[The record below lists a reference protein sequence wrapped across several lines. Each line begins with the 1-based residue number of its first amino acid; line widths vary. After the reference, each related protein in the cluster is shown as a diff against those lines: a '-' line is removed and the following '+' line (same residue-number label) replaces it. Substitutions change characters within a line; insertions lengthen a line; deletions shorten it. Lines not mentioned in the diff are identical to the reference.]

1 MKALLYEA
9 YGGPDVLRLREL
21 QDPSP
26 GPGDVLIR
34 VRAASLGPGDC
45 KLRAGLLQR
54 HFSFS
59 FPKIPGRYGAGE
71 VVALGAD
78 VDNIRIGD
86 RVVFAAAHDENGSC
100 AEMIVRPRGKIAPA
114 PLNVTWSE
122 AAAVIHEGVCA
133 VSALGSANVGSG
145 TRVLVHGAAG
155 AVGGACVQ
163 LARHLGAVVTATCR
177 ECNRDYVHALGA
189 HFVIP
194 FDREDFSRTMAD
206 QDVVIDTQG
215 GEVHERSY
223 RVLKR
228 GGRLVYL
235 NAAPIEDRGAGHGV
249 IVMNAIIEDSHAAL
263 SRVCRLVETGVL
275 KPRVAM
281 VLPLAEGALAHRLV
295 ESGAVKRGRMI
306 LTME

>member
-1 MKALLYEA
+1 MRALLYA
-9 YGGPDVLRLREL
+9 SFGGPDVLRVGEVE
-21 QDPSP
+21 DPSP
-26 GPGDVLIR
+26 GRGEVLIR
-34 VRAASLGPGDC
+34 VRAASVGPGDC
-45 KLRAGLLQR
+45 KLRAGLLQA
-54 HFSFS
+54 HFSIS

-71 VVALGAD
+71 VVALGPD
-78 VDNIRIGD
+78 VDAIRIGD
-86 RVVFAAAHDENGSC
+86 RVAFAAAHDENGSC
-100 AEMIVRPRGKIAPA
+100 AEMIVRPRGKIASAPA
-114 PLNVTWSE
+114 NVTFPE

-133 VSALGSANVGSG
+133 VSALGSANVGAGS
-145 TRVLVHGAAG
+145 RLLVHGAAG

>member
-78 VDNIRIGD
+78 VDDIRIGD

>member
-1 MKALLYEA
+1 MKALLYA
-9 YGGPDVLRLREL
+9 CYGGADVLRVAEVP
-21 QDPSP
+21 DPSP
-26 GPGDVLIR
+26 GLGEVLIR
-34 VRAASLGPGDC
+34 VRAASVGPGDC
-45 KLRAGLLQR
+45 KLRAGLLQA
-54 HFSFS
+54 HFSIS

-78 VDNIRIGD
+78 VDAICIGD
-86 RVVFAAAHDENGSC
+86 RVAFAAAHDENGSC

-114 PLNVTWSE
+114 PVNVTWSE

-133 VSALGSANVGSG
+133 VSALASANIDSG

-177 ECNRDYVHALGA
+177 EGDRDYVHALGA
-189 HFVIP
+189 HFVIA
-194 FDREDFSRTMAD
+194 FDREDFSRTVAD

-223 RVLKR
+223 RVLKH

-235 NAAPIEDRGAGHGV
+235 NAAPIEDRGAEHGV
-249 IVMNAIIEDSHAAL
+249 IVQNAKIEDGQASL
-263 SRVCRLVETGVL
+263 DRVCRLVETGVP
-275 KPRVAM
+275 KPRVAKA
-281 VLPLAEGALAHRLV
+281 LPLAEGALAQRLV
-295 ESGAVKRGRMI
+295 ENGAVKRGRMV
-306 LTME
+306 LTMD

>member
-9 YGGPDVLRLREL
+9 YGGPDVLRVAEVP
-21 QDPSP
+21 DPSP
-26 GPGDVLIR
+26 GPGEVLIR
-34 VRAASLGPGDC
+34 VRAASVGPGDC
-45 KLRAGLLQR
+45 KLRAGLLQA
-54 HFSFS
+54 HFSIS

-71 VVALGAD
+71 AVALGAD
-78 VDNIRIGD
+78 VHDIRIGE

-114 PLNVTWSE
+114 PVNVTWSE

-133 VSALGSANVGSG
+133 VSALASANIGSG

-177 ECNRDYVHALGA
+177 QNDRDYVHALGA
-189 HFVIP
+189 QFVIP
-194 FDREDFSRTMAD
+194 FEREDFSRTVAD

-223 RVLKR
+223 RVLKC

-235 NAAPIEDRGAGHGV
+235 NAAPIEDRGAEHGV
-249 IVMNAIIEDSHAAL
+249 IVQNVHIEDGHASL
-263 SRVCRLVETGVL
+263 DRVSRLVETGVL

-281 VLPLAEGALAHRLV
+281 ALPLSEGALAHRLV
-295 ESGAVKRGRMI
+295 ENGAVKRGRMI
-306 LTME
+306 LTID

>member
-34 VRAASLGPGDC
+34 VRAASVGPGDC
-45 KLRAGLLQR
+45 KLRAGLLQA
-54 HFSFS
+54 HFSIS

-78 VDNIRIGD
+78 VDDIRIGD

-114 PLNVTWSE
+114 PANVTLPE

-177 ECNRDYVHALGA
+177 EGDRDYVHALGA

-194 FDREDFSRTMAD
+194 FDREDFSRTVAD

-235 NAAPIEDRGAGHGV
+235 NAAPIEDRGAEHGV

-295 ESGAVKRGRMI
+295 ENGAVKRGRMI
-306 LTME
+306 LTMD

>member
-1 MKALLYEA
+1 MKALLYDA
-9 YGGPDVLRLREL
+9 YGGSDVLCLAEVE
-21 QDPSP
+21 DPSP
-26 GPGDVLIR
+26 GPGELLIR
-34 VRAASLGPGDC
+34 VRAASVGPGDC

-78 VDNIRIGD
+78 VDDIRIGD

-155 AVGGACVQ
+155 AVGGGCVQ

-281 VLPLAEGALAHRLV
+281 VLPLSEGALAYRLM
-295 ESGAVKRGRMI
+295 ESDAVKRSR
-306 LTME
+306 

>member
-1 MKALLYEA
+1 MKALLYA
-9 YGGPDVLRLREL
+9 SYGGPDALRVVEVP
-21 QDPSP
+21 DPSP
-26 GPGDVLIR
+26 GPGEVLIR
-34 VRAASLGPGDC
+34 VRAASVGPGDC
-45 KLRAGLLQR
+45 KLRAGLLQP
-54 HFSFS
+54 HFAVS

-71 VVALGAD
+71 AVALGAD
-78 VDNIRIGD
+78 VDAIRVGE

-100 AEMIVRPRGKIAPA
+100 VEQIVRRRGKIASAPA
-114 PLNVTWSE
+114 NVTLSE

-133 VSALGSANVGSG
+133 VSALATGSIGAGA
-145 TRVLVHGAAG
+145 RVLVHGAAG

-163 LARHLGAVVTATCR
+163 LAHHLGAVVTATCR
-177 ECNRDYVHALGA
+177 EGDRDYVHALGA
-189 HFVIP
+189 HFVIA
-194 FDREDFSRTMAD
+194 FDREDFSRTVAD

-235 NAAPIEDRGAGHGV
+235 NAAPIEDRGAQHGV
-249 IVMNAIIEDSHAAL
+249 IVTNTIIEDGHAAL

-281 VLPLAEGALAHRLV
+281 ALPLSEGALAQRLV
-295 ESGAVKRGRMI
+295 ENGTVKRDRMI
-306 LTME
+306 LTMN

>member
-78 VDNIRIGD
+78 VDDIRIGD

-235 NAAPIEDRGAGHGV
+235 NAAPIEDRGAGHGPGYASTV
-249 IVMNAIIEDSHAAL
+249 
-263 SRVCRLVETGVL
+263 
-275 KPRVAM
+275 
-281 VLPLAEGALAHRLV
+281 
-295 ESGAVKRGRMI
+295 
-306 LTME
+306 

>member
-26 GPGDVLIR
+26 GPGEVLIR
-34 VRAASLGPGDC
+34 VRAASVGPGDC
-45 KLRAGLLQR
+45 KLRAGLLQA
-54 HFSFS
+54 HFSIS

-78 VDNIRIGD
+78 VDDIRIGE

-100 AEMIVRPRGKIAPA
+100 AEMIVRPRGKIASAPA
-114 PLNVTWSE
+114 NVTFPE

-133 VSALGSANVGSG
+133 VSALGSASVDSG
-145 TRVLVHGAAG
+145 NRVLVHGAAG

-177 ECNRDYVHALGA
+177 EGDRDYVHALGA
-189 HFVIP
+189 QFVIP

-235 NAAPIEDRGAGHGV
+235 NAAPIEDRGAEHGV

-281 VLPLAEGALAHRLV
+281 ALPLSEGALAHRLV
-295 ESGAVKRGRMI
+295 ENGAVKRGRMI
-306 LTME
+306 LTMD

>member
-78 VDNIRIGD
+78 VDDIRIGE

>member
-9 YGGPDVLRLREL
+9 YGGPEVLRVAEVP
-21 QDPSP
+21 DPSP
-26 GPGDVLIR
+26 GPGEVLIR
-34 VRAASLGPGDC
+34 VRAASVGPGDC

-78 VDNIRIGD
+78 VDAIRIGE

>member
-1 MKALLYEA
+1 MKVLLYAA
-9 YGGPDVLRLREL
+9 YGGPEVLRVAEVP
-21 QDPSP
+21 DPSP
-26 GPGDVLIR
+26 GPGEVLIR
-34 VRAASLGPGDC
+34 VRAASVGPGDC
-45 KLRAGLLQR
+45 KLRAGLLQA
-54 HFSFS
+54 HFPVS

-71 VVALGAD
+71 AVALGAD
-78 VDNIRIGD
+78 VDAIRIGE

-100 AEMIVRPRGKIAPA
+100 AEMIVRPRGKIASAPA
-114 PLNVTWSE
+114 NVTFPE

-133 VSALGSANVGSG
+133 VSALATGSVGAG

-177 ECNRDYVHALGA
+177 ECDRDYVHTLGA

-194 FDREDFSRTMAD
+194 FDREDFSRTVAD

-228 GGRLVYL
+228 GRLVYF
-235 NAAPIEDRGAGHGV
+235 NAAPIEDRGAEHGV
-249 IVMNAIIEDSHAAL
+249 IVMNAKIEDGQASL
-263 SRVCRLVETGVL
+263 DRVGRLVQAGVL

-281 VLPLAEGALAHRLV
+281 ALPLSEGALAHRLV
-295 ESGAVKRGRMI
+295 ENGAVKRGRMI
-306 LTME
+306 LTMD

>member
-26 GPGDVLIR
+26 GPGEVLMR
-34 VRAASLGPGDC
+34 VRAASIGPGDC
-45 KLRAGLLQR
+45 KLRAGLLHA
-54 HFSFS
+54 HFSLS

-71 VVALGAD
+71 VAALDAD
-78 VDNIRIGD
+78 VDDVRIGNS
-86 RVVFAAAHDENGSC
+86 VVFAAAHDENGSC

-281 VLPLAEGALAHRLV
+281 ALPLSECALAHRLV
-295 ESGAVKRGRMI
+295 ENGAVKRGRMI
-306 LTME
+306 LTMD

>member
-1 MKALLYEA
+1 MRALLYA
-9 YGGPDVLRLREL
+9 SVGGPDVLRVGEVE
-21 QDPSP
+21 DPSP
-26 GPGDVLIR
+26 GRGEVLIC
-34 VRAASLGPGDC
+34 VRAASVGPGDC
-45 KLRAGLLQR
+45 KLRAGLLQA
-54 HFSFS
+54 HFSIS

-71 VVALGAD
+71 VVALGPD
-78 VDNIRIGD
+78 VDAIRIGD
-86 RVVFAAAHDENGSC
+86 RVAFAAAHDENGSC
-100 AEMIVRPRGKIAPA
+100 AEMIVRPRGKIASAPA
-114 PLNVTWSE
+114 NVTFPE

-133 VSALGSANVGSG
+133 VSALGSANVGAGS
-145 TRVLVHGAAG
+145 RLLVHGAAG

>member
-1 MKALLYEA
+1 M
-9 YGGPDVLRLREL
+9 RRERAC
-21 QDPSP
+21 DR
-26 GPGDVLIR
+26 GR
-34 VRAASLGPGDC
+34 V
-45 KLRAGLLQR
+45 
-54 HFSFS
+54 
-59 FPKIPGRYGAGE
+59 GA
-71 VVALGAD
+71 
-78 VDNIRIGD
+78 
-86 RVVFAAAHDENGSC
+86 
-100 AEMIVRPRGKIAPA
+100 
-114 PLNVTWSE
+114 
-122 AAAVIHEGVCA
+122 
-133 VSALGSANVGSG
+133 G

-177 ECNRDYVHALGA
+177 ERDRDYVHALGA
-189 HFVIP
+189 QFVIP
-194 FDREDFSRTMAD
+194 FDREDFSRTVAD

-235 NAAPIEDRGAGHGV
+235 NAAPIEDRGAEHGV

-281 VLPLAEGALAHRLV
+281 ALPLSEGALAHRLV
-295 ESGAVKRGRMI
+295 ENGAVKRGRMI
-306 LTME
+306 LTMD

>member
-9 YGGPDVLRLREL
+9 HGGPDVLRVTEVP
-21 QDPSP
+21 DPSA
-26 GPGDVLIR
+26 GPGELLIR
-34 VRAASLGPGDC
+34 VRAASVGPGDC
-45 KLRAGLLQR
+45 KLRAGLLQA
-54 HFSFS
+54 HFSIS

-78 VDNIRIGD
+78 VGDIRIGD
-86 RVVFAAAHDENGSC
+86 RVAFAADHDENGSC
-100 AEMIVRPRGKIAPA
+100 AEMIVRPRGKIASAPA
-114 PLNVTWSE
+114 TLTFPE

-133 VSALGSANVGSG
+133 VSALATGSVGAG

-177 ECNRDYVHALGA
+177 EGDRDYVHALGA
-189 HFVIP
+189 QFVIA
-194 FDREDFSRTMAD
+194 FDREDFSRAVAD

-235 NAAPIEDRGAGHGV
+235 NAAPIEDRGAEHGV
-249 IVMNAIIEDSHAAL
+249 IVMNAIIEDGHAAL
-263 SRVCRLVETGVL
+263 SRVCRLVEAGVL

-281 VLPLAEGALAHRLV
+281 ALPLSEGALAHRLV
-295 ESGAVKRGRMI
+295 ENGAVKRGRMI
-306 LTME
+306 LTID

>member
-78 VDNIRIGD
+78 VDDIRIGD

-235 NAAPIEDRGAGHGV
+235 NAAPIEDRGAEYGV

>member
-9 YGGPDVLRLREL
+9 YGGPDVLRVAEVP
-21 QDPSP
+21 DPSP
-26 GPGDVLIR
+26 GPGEVLIR
-34 VRAASLGPGDC
+34 VRAASVGPGDC
-45 KLRAGLLQR
+45 KLRAGMLQA
-54 HFSFS
+54 HFSIS

-71 VVALGAD
+71 VAALGAD
-78 VDNIRIGD
+78 VDDIRIGE
-86 RVVFAAAHDENGSC
+86 RVVFSAAHEENGSC

-114 PLNVTWSE
+114 PVNVTWSE

-133 VSALGSANVGSG
+133 VSALATGSVGAG

-155 AVGGACVQ
+155 AVGGACVR

-177 ECNRDYVHALGA
+177 EGDRDCVHALGA
-189 HFVIP
+189 HFVIA
-194 FDREDFSRTMAD
+194 FDREDFSRTVAD

-223 RVLKR
+223 RVLKH

-235 NAAPIEDRGAGHGV
+235 SAAPIEDRGAEHGV

-263 SRVCRLVETGVL
+263 SRVCRLVETCVL
-275 KPRVAM
+275 KPRVAEA
-281 VLPLAEGALAHRLV
+281 LPLADGALAHRLV
-295 ESGAVKRGRMI
+295 ENGAVKRGRMV
-306 LTME
+306 LTMD

>member
-34 VRAASLGPGDC
+34 VRAASVGPGDC

-54 HFSFS
+54 HFSIS

-71 VVALGAD
+71 AMALGAD
-78 VDNIRIGD
+78 VDDIRIGD

-133 VSALGSANVGSG
+133 VSALGSASVDSG
-145 TRVLVHGAAG
+145 NRVLVHGAAG

-177 ECNRDYVHALGA
+177 EGDRDYVHALGA
-189 HFVIP
+189 QFVIP
-194 FDREDFSRTMAD
+194 FDREDFSRTVAD

-235 NAAPIEDRGAGHGV
+235 NAAPIEDRGAEHGV

-281 VLPLAEGALAHRLV
+281 ALPLSEGAKAHRFV
-295 ESGAVKRGRMI
+295 ENGAVKRGRMI
-306 LTME
+306 LTRE